1 MDQEIK
7 QKSRTLA
14 AKTVQLYKHLSAHK
28 KETVLSEQLLRSG
41 ANVGA
46 NLAKSEMALG
56 KNDQLAKV
64 YLALQDC
71 AEAKYWL
78 EVLNDN
84 DFLTEFEFTDNLKE
98 CDEMGKVLISLLKK
112 LRAEMKP

>member
-1 MDQEIK
+1 MDKGIK
-7 QKSRTLA
+7 QKSRQFA

-28 KETVLSEQLLRSG
+28 KETVLSKQLLHSG
-41 ANVGA
+41 SNVGA
-46 NLAKSEMALG
+46 NLAKAEMALS

-84 DFLTEFEFTDNLKE
+84 EFLTEFEFSDNLKE
-98 CDEMGKVLISLLKK
+98 CDDMGKILVDLIKK
-112 LRAEMKP
+112 MRAEMKP